1 MFDVTIKFVFSYFQF
16 FSLFRRSQSPI
27 AMRPSTLG
35 PAVKRKFE
43 LDDAEQYR
51 SPPTKRLSTGNGS
64 GLLMAQHRL
73 EQGSSPLPG
82 SVSSVGTPESMSSA
96 DSPNF
101 TFRPLDSPSPG
112 RAHTG
117 PSEHSP
123 S

>member
-1 MFDVTIKFVFSYFQF
+1 
-16 FSLFRRSQSPI
+16 
-27 AMRPSTLG
+27 MRPSTLG

-51 SPPTKRLSTGNGS
+51 SPPTKRLSTGNGG

>member
-1 MFDVTIKFVFSYFQF
+1 
-16 FSLFRRSQSPI
+16 
-27 AMRPSTLG
+27 MRPSPLGPVG

-43 LDDAEQYR
+43 LEVADQYP
-51 SPPTKRLSTGNGS
+51 SPPAKRMSSGNGG
-64 GLLMAQHRL
+64 GLLMTQHRL
-73 EQGSSPLPG
+73 DQGSSPLPG
-82 SVSSVGTPESMSSA
+82 SLSSVGTPDSMSSA

>member
-1 MFDVTIKFVFSYFQF
+1 
-16 FSLFRRSQSPI
+16 
-27 AMRPSTLG
+27 MRPSPLGPVG

-43 LDDAEQYR
+43 LEVGDQYP
-51 SPPTKRLSTGNGS
+51 SPPAKRMSSGGISGNGG
-64 GLLMAQHRL
+64 GLLMTQHRL
-73 EQGSSPLPG
+73 EHGSSPLPG
-82 SVSSVGTPESMSSA
+82 SLSSVGTPDSMSSA

-101 TFRPLDSPSPG
+101 TFRPLDSPSPSPG